1 MFENCSRQ
9 PGAMEFVTTEQPK
22 QQGRRWGRQ
31 LRSLTKSGIFGVE
44 QTVEITKIR
53 VSREGWKA
61 IR

>member
-1 MFENCSRQ
+1 
-9 PGAMEFVTTEQPK
+9 MEFVTTEQPK